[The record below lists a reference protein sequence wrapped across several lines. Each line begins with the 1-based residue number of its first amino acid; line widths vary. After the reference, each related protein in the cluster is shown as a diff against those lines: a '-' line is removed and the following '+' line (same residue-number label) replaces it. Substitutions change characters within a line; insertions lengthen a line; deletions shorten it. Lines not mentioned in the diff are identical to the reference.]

1 MKQARRNLWRV
12 GMMAL
17 LASASM
23 VSQASAK
30 GHFLTGNGLL
40 NHCQDNSPLLQ
51 GDCMG
56 FTSGV
61 SDAMADAMAS
71 NTLNGWTACVPNQ
84 VTRGQVKD
92 IAVQFLVKHPES
104 RHFSASS
111 LVANA
116 LHEAFPCPAK

>member
-30 GHFLTGNGLL
+30 GSFFLTGNELL
-40 NHCQDNSPLLQ
+40 NQCQDNSLVRQ

-61 SDAMADAMAS
+61 SDAMAS
-71 NTLNGWTACVPNQ
+71 STLHGWTACVPNQ

-92 IAVQFLVKHPES
+92 IAVQFLVKHPEW
-104 RHFSASS
+104 RHLTAVS

-116 LHEAFPCPAK
+116 LDEAFPCPAK

>member
-30 GHFLTGNGLL
+30 GSFLTGNGLL
-40 NHCQDNSPLLQ
+40 NQCQDNSPFPQ
-51 GDCMG
+51 GDCVG

-61 SDAMADAMAS
+61 SDAMAS
-71 NTLNGWTACVPNQ
+71 NTLNGWTACVPPNQ

-92 IAVQFLVKHPES
+92 IAVQFLVKHPEL
-104 RHFSASS
+104 RHLTAVS
-111 LVANA
+111 LVASA
-116 LHEAFPCPAK
+116 LGEAFPCPAK